1 MINFATMDNVKKI
14 RTIKF
19 HKNYFLEFYTAQ
31 TEEVR
36 RKIGYSMTMV
46 ETMRVVPTKFFRY
59 IKESDGI
66 YEIRTEYNGNIYRV
80 MCCMDREA
88 VVILFQGF
96 QKKTQKTPPK
106 EIRMA
111 EKLKKEYFKEK
122 EEK

>member
-59 IKESDGI
+59 IKGSDGI

-96 QKKTQKTPPK
+96 QKKTQKTLPK